1 MANLKLDDLQHAQK
15 LSSAEMSRIIG
26 GDKKEPAGRPT
37 HIDAQS
43 GVLTFK
49 DGSQWTMDLDGK
61 LHPL

>member
-1 MANLKLDDLQHAQK
+1 MANLKLDDLEHAED
-15 LSSAEMSRIIG
+15 LSSSEMSRIFG
-26 GDKKEPAGRPT
+26 GDKKEPAGRPI
-37 HIDAQS
+37 HIDANS

>member
-1 MANLKLDDLQHAQK
+1 MANLKLDDLQHAQH
-15 LSSAEMSRIIG
+15 LSSSEMSRIVG
-26 GDKKEPAGRPT
+26 GDKKEPAGKPI

-49 DGSQWTMDLDGK
+49 DGSQWTMDLNGK

>member
-1 MANLKLDDLQHAQK
+1 MTQLKLDDLTHAEE
-15 LSSAEMSRIIG
+15 LSSAEMTRIVG
-26 GDKKEPAGRPT
+26 GDKKEPAGRPI

-49 DGSQWTMDLDGK
+49 DGSQWTMDLNGK

>member
-1 MANLKLDDLQHAQK
+1 MTNLKVDDLQHAQE
-15 LSSAEMSRIIG
+15 LSSSEMSRIVG
-26 GDKKEPAGRPT
+26 GDNNEPAGRPI

-49 DGSQWTMDLDGK
+49 DGSKWTMDLDGN